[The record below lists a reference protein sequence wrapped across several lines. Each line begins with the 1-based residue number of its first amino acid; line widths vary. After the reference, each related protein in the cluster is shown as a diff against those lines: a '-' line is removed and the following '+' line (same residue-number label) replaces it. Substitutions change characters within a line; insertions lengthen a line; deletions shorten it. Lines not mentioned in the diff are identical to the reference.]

1 MMAAGTPSNSTRV
14 APIDF
19 ETELPP
25 PVSCRPTGLVGP
37 MLTPYSVT
45 ISPGDTAPATLLAA
59 FTTAFNC
66 TAGIGPACWVIAIPP
81 GPGCPVVGPAA
92 WGPVLAW
99 PLKPKPPLA
108 APERR
113 EEVVIQF

>member
-19 ETELPP
+19 ETELPS

-66 TAGIGPACWVIAIPP
+66 TAGIGTACWVIAITHD
-81 GPGCPVVGPAA
+81 PGCPVMWPTRC
-92 WGPVLAW
+92 GPVLACT
-99 PLKPKPPLA
+99 L
-108 APERR
+108 
-113 EEVVIQF
+113 